1 MAKYWLLENKELQLP
16 PFTVCS
22 EGVSRL
28 DEPFGEA
35 IYVFREVSTLED
47 IEDEK
52 YLREFNIQPD
62 LLCTIEMFGR
72 KHNLAIEIAVTHKV
86 DDEKRDKILDSNL
99 NMVEIDM
106 AHLLH
111 EDTWAMES
119 VGDAISDLRYSQWIH
134 VCEGLRDHLYNDTLS
149 RGVRCWVQRN
159 KEIDSWHDDL
169 QQYFRLNP
177 EIYFPPFS
185 YSKATL
191 KDFVEDLDGVM
202 HPVKIPLPPDIS
214 GSYKLVQIDPIKN
227 QCLKVHLEWKGDLV
241 PVYVGLTMEGISIH
255 RKGAGVLRVTGVI
268 PQPENF
274 EKSLRWV
281 KSKKA
286 QVFIDKCDALRNAV
300 KVDADMRL
308 KKDIY
313 AKWEKIQH
321 FLTLEQKEEPVPVRS
336 MDVASLMDKSNSC
349 KTELLRK
356 GYNLKE
362 LSGPVKGY
370 WIFGCNFDH
379 WQLPLFTEL
388 VNSAQVL
395 IDLRLAD
402 KMLSDLGFKVMPEV
416 KALTYKKQLLKKINA
431 NMAQNLPT
439 SFSVIA
445 LYLDG
450 LMYGE
455 YLLEVEGGYQVNR
468 LLV

>member
-1 MAKYWLLENKELQLP
+1 
-16 PFTVCS
+16 
-22 EGVSRL
+22 
-28 DEPFGEA
+28 
-35 IYVFREVSTLED
+35 
-47 IEDEK
+47 
-52 YLREFNIQPD
+52 
-62 LLCTIEMFGR
+62 
-72 KHNLAIEIAVTHKV
+72 
-86 DDEKRDKILDSNL
+86 
-99 NMVEIDM
+99 
-106 AHLLH
+106 
-111 EDTWAMES
+111 
-119 VGDAISDLRYSQWIH
+119 
-134 VCEGLRDHLYNDTLS
+134 
-149 RGVRCWVQRN
+149 
-159 KEIDSWHDDL
+159 
-169 QQYFRLNP
+169 
-177 EIYFPPFS
+177 
-185 YSKATL
+185 
-191 KDFVEDLDGVM
+191 
-202 HPVKIPLPPDIS
+202 
-214 GSYKLVQIDPIKN
+214 
-227 QCLKVHLEWKGDLV
+227 
-241 PVYVGLTMEGISIH
+241 
-255 RKGAGVLRVTGVI
+255 
-268 PQPENF
+268 
-274 EKSLRWV
+274 
-281 KSKKA
+281 
-286 QVFIDKCDALRNAV
+286 
-300 KVDADMRL
+300 
-308 KKDIY
+308 
-313 AKWEKIQH
+313 
-321 FLTLEQKEEPVPVRS
+321 